1 MNWTTWAPCAGN
13 GCDDKK
19 GFFDHSG
26 TICFYIIFLIM
37 HLKSS
42 WWKWEIQKGRRG
54 ANLSSVDA
62 WVSTQHSS
70 PGMFGAEWS
79 IPWMKKSPH
88 VSHIVFLWIYYIY
101 VDKPSEVD
109 TGCAYIF
116 ETYSGDIQCKS
127 AELKPFFA
135 AVWHRLG
142 AKIMYATCSRTSSYT
157 RVIRIFQNKKSS
169 LIVFDLNCIKW
180 ILLWSSIGIGLTRH
194 WHSGCGHSMAW
205 TPGCNKDSPCYF
217 PNNHRIDQ
225 LQDHMSIQRRASI
238 TLDRWDSLR
247 TGVYGEFGGR

>member
-194 WHSGCGHSMAW
+194 WHSG
-205 TPGCNKDSPCYF
+205 
-217 PNNHRIDQ
+217 
-225 LQDHMSIQRRASI
+225 
-238 TLDRWDSLR
+238 
-247 TGVYGEFGGR
+247 